1 MNMTRHQKHPIPL
14 QHHIKYLTVRA
25 LTFSPVSW
33 QYGSSHPSGEV
44 AEKKA
49 EGEIA
54 IQSKRGNTIK
64 KKAEPGDPAVHI
76 TRPGN
81 DVVKNQSELEVD
93 EKANGAADA
102 DVEPEEVAKEDEAA
116 PKTGGKRKADA
127 ADAEEEEEP
136 KKKARGRPKKS
147 DAPAVK
153 KAPAAKKAAKVAD
166 KKEDKPADT
175 TEEPAKKSRGRPKK
189 EGGAEKAP
197 AKAKK
202 TKSATKAN
210 GTGVGSRT
218 RSKN

>member
-1 MNMTRHQKHPIPL
+1 MKH
-14 QHHIKYLTVRA
+14 LTARA

-44 AEKKA
+44 VEKKA

-81 DVVKNQSELEVD
+81 DVVKNQSELKVD
-93 EKANGAADA
+93 EKANGAAEAEVEA
-102 DVEPEEVAKEDEAA
+102 DKEEGAAKEDEAA
-116 PKTGGKRKADA
+116 PKIGEKRK

-153 KAPAAKKAAKVAD
+153 KAPAPKKAAKVAD
-166 KKEDKPADT
+166 KKEAKPADT
-175 TEEPAKKSRGRPKK
+175 TEESAKKARGRPKK
-189 EGGAEKAP
+189 EGGAEKSP
-197 AKAKK
+197 AKTKK